1 MHACMYA
8 YTHTYMRD
16 TCKECSGCSQ
26 LSHDAHSLLLCYV
39 SGNPSLCV
47 LRVRVRVR
55 VRVP

>member
-1 MHACMYA
+1 MYA